1 MANEGT
7 LKIVLITSE
16 GIIMPLLEVFSAMNR
31 ALLYEIA
38 DVMDKKALEFLMD
51 NNIDEDVARELV
63 KCVGGRIIN
72 LESCV
77 VLMKIEH

>member
-7 LKIVLITSE
+7 LKKVLISSE
-16 GIIMPLLEVFSAMNR
+16 GIIMPLLEVLSAMNR
-31 ALLYEIA
+31 ALLHEIA
-38 DVMDKKALEFLMD
+38 DVMDKKEFLMD